1 MVMRIRVLS
10 GRIGVALWAP
20 LFFSVCLFN
29 ITPIAI
35 AGLDQSALEFYAF
48 SNSRCPPCVM
58 RIAVLNS
65 TYPEAKII
73 IHDLFKKENV
83 NYLQRILNVLNETLL
98 REVFPSI
105 PLVGVFEYNTLKA
118 ITGGDISANDWRY
131 VVEWRHEGVLL
142 YFDDALSGYVNQSF
156 EDVDKIALFEGLF
169 KKSILNGGDDLA
181 SFFSLIVLV
190 TLAALMDGINPCA
203 VNIFIVFLTFVLF
216 FVGRRGILKIG
227 FSFAAAV
234 FLVYFSLG
242 LGFIRFLRYLPQI
255 KYFIAAFAGTL
266 GVLRIVDSLGIEVKF
281 IPAAL
286 AEKLMARLESA
297 LTPWGGF
304 FAGALTA
311 ALVLPCSSAPYFIA
325 LDLLSRRATFV
336 SGLLL
341 LVFYNLIII
350 LPFIALTV
358 GVHAFSLSTM
368 DIKLWA
374 KEKRRWINLLIGI
387 VLISLCL
394 TTLL

>member
-1 MVMRIRVLS
+1 MKIQDVSRRRDL
-10 GRIGVALWAP
+10 ALWV
-20 LFFSVCLFN
+20 LLLSSSLCL
-29 ITPIAI
+29 AI
-35 AGLDQSALEFYAF
+35 ALPSAAEVDQATLEFYAF
-48 SNSRCPPCVM
+48 SNSRCEPCLERM
-58 RIAVLNS
+58 AVLTS
-65 TYPEAKII
+65 TYPGARFIVHELAEA
-73 IHDLFKKENV
+73 ENIR
-83 NYLQRILNVLNETLL
+83 YFQRIDETLKEIL
-98 REVFPSI
+98 SCQIVPDE
-105 PLVGVFEYNTLKA
+105 PLIGVFEEGTLKA
-118 ITGGDISANDWRY
+118 VTDGANSPEDWMWIVRKQ
-131 VVEWRHEGVLL
+131 HEGVLL
-142 YFDDALSGYVNQSF
+142 CFKSSYVNQTF
-156 EDVDKIALFEGLF
+156 TDPAKIALLQELF
-169 KKSILNGGDDLA
+169 KKTIPVADD
-181 SFFSLIVLV
+181 SFETFFSLLVPV
-190 TLAALMDGINPCA
+190 TLAALVDAINPCA
-203 VNIFIVFLTFVLF
+203 FNSFAIFLTFVLF
-216 FVGRRGILKIG
+216 SVGRRGTLKIG
-227 FSFAAAV
+227 LSFSAAV

-242 LGFIRFLRYLPQI
+242 LGLIRFLVPFPQI

-266 GVLRIVDSLGIEVKF
+266 GVLRIVDSLGREVKF

-286 AEKLMARLESA
+286 AEKLTDRLESA